1 MANRCLSVCRRRSF
15 LFSVRD
21 FFSVQAPPSLTS
33 PSYDISPK
41 VYNQV
46 LGLLN
51 ISKQFRLNGYCYMH
65 TSKPLCTGE
74 QHFADKSLEI
84 NESPISADESGKT
97 KLKRRKLKGKREVV
111 KWLKYFRWKKKKEYE
126 RMTAE
131 EKILYKLRKA
141 RMKEDRFV
149 KALKKIDPNALPEAQ
164 HDPEILTPEEHFHFL
179 KMGRKCKNY
188 VPVGRRGIFQGVI
201 LNMHLHWKKHQTLKV
216 IVKTFT
222 PEQVKEI
229 AVELAQLSGGIIL
242 EIDEGNE
249 IIMYRGKN
257 YTQPPT
263 EIMSPK
269 VTLSR
274 KKALDKSKYMD
285 QLKAVRRYIPKLEQ
299 ELEDLHLK
307 MKLERKINLDPE
319 SNLETKMIS
328 SDEFREES
336 FEEYENQRAKT
347 IDSDSDSDVENV
359 TFTESEDLS
368 DLFET
373 DSEGQ
378 EKDEKETTL
387 FLDILE
393 RFPSEKNEEREESFE
408 EHLHKI
414 ADVVKRDDLGKR
426 ELNVSELDEVDRIF
440 LSASTLIKKKR

>member
-1 MANRCLSVCRRRSF
+1 
-15 LFSVRD
+15 
-21 FFSVQAPPSLTS
+21 
-33 PSYDISPK
+33 
-41 VYNQV
+41 
-46 LGLLN
+46 
-51 ISKQFRLNGYCYMH
+51 
-65 TSKPLCTGE
+65 
-74 QHFADKSLEI
+74 
-84 NESPISADESGKT
+84 
-97 KLKRRKLKGKREVV
+97 
-111 KWLKYFRWKKKKEYE
+111 
-126 RMTAE
+126 
-131 EKILYKLRKA
+131 
-141 RMKEDRFV
+141 
-149 KALKKIDPNALPEAQ
+149 
-164 HDPEILTPEEHFHFL
+164 
-179 KMGRKCKNY
+179 
-188 VPVGRRGIFQGVI
+188 
-201 LNMHLHWKKHQTLKV
+201 
-216 IVKTFT
+216 
-222 PEQVKEI
+222 
-229 AVELAQLSGGIIL
+229 
-242 EIDEGNE
+242 
-249 IIMYRGKN
+249 
-257 YTQPPT
+257 
-263 EIMSPK
+263 
-269 VTLSR
+269 
-274 KKALDKSKYMD
+274 MD

-359 TFTESEDLS
+359 TLSESEDLS

>member
-1 MANRCLSVCRRRSF
+1 
-15 LFSVRD
+15 
-21 FFSVQAPPSLTS
+21 
-33 PSYDISPK
+33 
-41 VYNQV
+41 
-46 LGLLN
+46 
-51 ISKQFRLNGYCYMH
+51 
-65 TSKPLCTGE
+65 
-74 QHFADKSLEI
+74 
-84 NESPISADESGKT
+84 
-97 KLKRRKLKGKREVV
+97 
-111 KWLKYFRWKKKKEYE
+111 
-126 RMTAE
+126 MTCVF
-131 EKILYKLRKA
+131 
-141 RMKEDRFV
+141 M
-149 KALKKIDPNALPEAQ
+149 Q
-164 HDPEILTPEEHFHFL
+164 
-179 KMGRKCKNY
+179 
-188 VPVGRRGIFQGVI
+188 
-201 LNMHLHWKKHQTLKV
+201 
-216 IVKTFT
+216 
-222 PEQVKEI
+222 
-229 AVELAQLSGGIIL
+229 
-242 EIDEGNE
+242 
-249 IIMYRGKN
+249 
-257 YTQPPT
+257 
-263 EIMSPK
+263 
-269 VTLSR
+269 
-274 KKALDKSKYMD
+274 ALDKSKYME

-307 MKLERKINLDPE
+307 MKLERVINLDPE

-347 IDSDSDSDVENV
+347 IHSDSDSDSDVENV